1 MAYPCWMKRTT
12 RLFVIGLGLCLI
24 FWPVIASAQGEKGQT
39 AEGGTLPPNTDQYII
54 GPEDVLHIQVWR
66 EEQLSQSVM
75 VRSDGM
81 ISLPLLD
88 DIKAAGLTPL
98 QLKELLTEKYKK
110 FIEMPIVTVM
120 VREAR
125 SFKVFVGGQ
134 VVKPGVYTLVKEIS
148 ILQLIPLAGGFTQW
162 ANPKKI
168 LVIRNEDGKEKR
180 FTINYKRIVEGKDGE
195 ANIMLKPG
203 DTVIVPD

>member
-1 MAYPCWMKRTT
+1 MDHTYMPRTVRNT
-12 RLFVIGLGLCLI
+12 LLCL
-24 FWPVIASAQGEKGQT
+24 FFLTFSLVGFAQGEKGAA
-39 AEGGTLPPNTDQYII
+39 AESAQVQPNSDQYVI

-66 EEQLSQSVM
+66 EDHLSQTVM
-75 VRSDGM
+75 VRTDGM

-110 FIEMPIVTVM
+110 FIEMPVVTVM

-134 VVKPGVYTLVKEIS
+134 VAKPGVYTLVKEIS
-148 ILQLIPLAGGFTQW
+148 ILQLIPLAGGFTEW
-162 ANPKKI
+162 ANQRKI
-168 LVIRNEDGKEKR
+168 LLIRKEGGEEKR
-180 FTINYKRIVEGKDGE
+180 YIINYKNIVSGKDVSG
-195 ANIMLKPG
+195 NIMLKPG